1 MNEVIAGI
9 RVIKMYAWEYPLK
22 RVLSKIRRYVL
33 IRNYYILC
41 SLLHM
46 YFTVYNYNN
55 LPRKESRLILYSGM
69 IRGGVYGFVAVSST
83 VLGYFVFITLVA
95 TEGPKSL
102 VFDNLFIT
110 ISLLIT
116 LRLYVVECSVLCLQ
130 GGAEALVALSRI
142 QVYNYDLELISVQL

>member
-1 MNEVIAGI
+1 
-9 RVIKMYAWEYPLK
+9 
-22 RVLSKIRRYVL
+22 
-33 IRNYYILC
+33 
-41 SLLHM
+41 
-46 YFTVYNYNN
+46 
-55 LPRKESRLILYSGM
+55 M

-95 TEGPKSL
+95 TEGPERL

-116 LRLYVVECSVLCLQ
+116 LRLFVVECSVLCLQ

-142 QVYNYDLELISVQL
+142 QVYNYSMSTQLHLW